1 MFQTKQLKFR
11 PHETQQIH
19 KILKTLKKTPKNTL
33 AMYRELNQNTG
44 FRNHHSFYRQLRFC
58 LNNHLIELESIEKR
72 WGIPTKK
79 YRLTPQGQDMLN
91 LLNNTLQTSNQ

>member
-1 MFQTKQLKFR
+1 MHTNKQPKLR
-11 PHETQQIH
+11 PHETQQIL

-33 AMYRELNQNTG
+33 AIYRELHQSTG
-44 FRNHHSFYRQLRFC
+44 FRNHHSFYRQLHFC

-79 YRLTPQGQDMLN
+79 YRLTTQGQEMLCI
-91 LLNNTLQTSNQ
+91 LSSTLQSSGF

>member
-1 MFQTKQLKFR
+1 MPTTKQPRLR
-11 PHETQQIH
+11 PHETQQIY
-19 KILKTLKKTPKNTL
+19 KILKTLKRTPKNTL
-33 AMYRELNQNTG
+33 AIYRELQQSTG

-79 YRLTPQGQDMLN
+79 YRLTPQGQEMLN
-91 LLNNTLQTSNQ
+91 ILNNTLQSAKL